1 MIYTVQNK
9 ESNLGYKFRERKFKM
24 NRKMKLNEVQKVTSI
39 KEMLNLAVKEAGDKI
54 AFEYKD
60 EDQKE
65 KTRQVTYKEF
75 VRDTEELGTAL
86 ANLGMQD
93 KHIAIIGENSY
104 KWLTVYLTVLKST
117 GVFVPIDRELTVEG
131 VINVLKHSDSEV
143 LFYSERYEKW
153 IPEIK
158 QEVPN
163 VKSFIGLNRKE
174 KNQDIL
180 SYDMFKEEGKKALE
194 KGSKKYTELQDD
206 ENNLKLLVYT
216 SGTTGAPKGV
226 MLTEHNLISVVY
238 YGLQVADINTKC
250 LSVLPYHHT
259 YEAVAGI
266 LVALH
271 KRACICIND
280 SLKNVLKNLQFYR
293 PDYIYLVPAFTEIFY
308 KNIWNN
314 AQKTGKDKM
323 LKKIIPISNALR
335 KIGIDLRNV
344 FFKSIHQAFG
354 GNLKEIVCG
363 GAPIRPEI
371 GKFFNDIGIT
381 LLNGY
386 GITECSPLV
395 SVNRL
400 QFNDSSTVGV
410 VLPCCEIKL
419 ENVTPD
425 GDGEIC
431 VKGDIVMK
439 GYYKE
444 QERTDKVLK
453 DGWFNTEDY
462 GHINKK
468 GQLVINGRKKN
479 LIVLDN
485 GKNVYPEEIE
495 NYILGIPYVQEVI
508 VKGKKNAIGQEV
520 ALIAE
525 IFLNEEKVEE
535 LKLENR
541 EQKLKEDI
549 HDVCKEL
556 PIYKRISDIEIR
568 KEEFEKTTTNKIK
581 R

>member
-1 MIYTVQNK
+1 
-9 ESNLGYKFRERKFKM
+9 
-24 NRKMKLNEVQKVTSI
+24 MKLNEVQRITSI

-60 EDQKE
+60 EKE
-65 KTRQVTYKEF
+65 KEKNIQVTYKEF

-93 KHIAIIGENSY
+93 KHIAMIGENSY

-117 GVFVPIDRELTVEG
+117 GVFVPIDKELTVKG
-131 VINVLKHSDSEV
+131 IINVLKHSDSDV
-143 LFYSERYEKW
+143 LFYSEKYEKW

-158 QEVPN
+158 EEVPN
-163 VKSFIGLNRKE
+163 VKLFVGLNKKE
-174 KNQDIL
+174 NENNIL
-180 SYDMFKEEGKKALE
+180 SYDILKEEGKKLLE
-194 KGSKKYTELQDD
+194 KGSKIYTNLQDN

-216 SGTTGAPKGV
+216 SGTTGDPKGV

-271 KRACICIND
+271 KHACICIND
-280 SLKNVLKNLQFYR
+280 SLKNVLKNLQYYK

-308 KNIWNN
+308 KNIWQN

-323 LKKIIPISNALR
+323 LRKIIPISNGLR
-335 KIGIDLRNV
+335 KVGIDLRGV

-354 GNLKEIVCG
+354 GNLREIVCG

-400 QFNDSSTVGV
+400 QFNDSSTVGII
-410 VLPCCEIKL
+410 LPCCKVKL
-419 ENVTPD
+419 ENVTED

-444 QERTDKVLK
+444 QEKTNRVLK

-462 GHINKK
+462 GHINEKN
-468 GQLVINGRKKN
+468 QLVINGRKKN

-495 NYILGIPYVQEVI
+495 NYILGIPYVQEVV
-508 VKGKKNAIGQEV
+508 VKGKKNTIGQEV

-525 IFLNEEKVEE
+525 VFLNQEKVEE
-535 LKLENR
+535 LKLENIEER
-541 EQKLKEDI
+541 LKQDI
-549 HDVCKEL
+549 HEVCKEL
-556 PIYKRISDIEIR
+556 PIYKRISDIEMR

>member
-1 MIYTVQNK
+1 MRKKQILNK
-9 ESNLGYKFRERKFKM
+9 VKPVN
-24 NRKMKLNEVQKVTSI
+24 SI
-39 KEMLNLAVKEAGDKI
+39 KELLYSAVQEAGDSI

-60 EDQKE
+60 EQNKDHIIK
-65 KTRQVTYKEF
+65 VTYQEF
-75 VRDTEELGTAL
+75 LQDIQELGTAISSI
-86 ANLGMQD
+86 GMID
-93 KHIAIIGENSY
+93 KHIAVIGENSY
-104 KWLTVYLTVLKST
+104 KWLTVYLTVLNST
-117 GVFVPIDRELTVEG
+117 GVFVPIDRELPCKDI
-131 VINVLKHSDSEV
+131 INVLKHSDSEV
-143 LFYSERYEKW
+143 LFYSEKYENW

-158 QEVPN
+158 AAVPN
-163 VKSFIGLNRKE
+163 IKFFIGFQQKE
-174 KNQDIL
+174 QKENIL
-180 SYDMFKEEGKKALE
+180 SYDALKQTGKQVLE
-194 KGSKKYTELQDD
+194 QGSKIYTDLKDD

-216 SGTTGAPKGV
+216 SGTTGEPKGV

-238 YGLQVADINTKC
+238 YGLQVADIGTKC

-271 KRACICIND
+271 KHSCICIND
-280 SLKNVLKNLQFYR
+280 SLKNVLKNLQLFK
-293 PDYIYLVPAFTEIFY
+293 PDFIYLVPAFTEVFY
-308 KNIWNN
+308 KNIWSN
-314 AQKTGKDKM
+314 AEKTGKDKA
-323 LKKIIPISNALR
+323 LKKLISISNCLR
-335 KIGIDLRNV
+335 KVGIDLRATL
-344 FFKSIHQAFG
+344 FKSIHEAFG

-400 QFNDSSTVGV
+400 NFNDSSTVGII
-410 VLPCCEIKL
+410 LPCCEVKL
-419 ENVTPD
+419 ENKTPD

-439 GYYKE
+439 GYYKDP
-444 QERTDKVLK
+444 ERTNRVLK

-462 GHINKK
+462 GRINKK
-468 GQLVINGRKKN
+468 GQLIINGRKKN

-495 NYILGIPYVQEVI
+495 NYLLSIPYVQEVI
-508 VKGKKNAIGQEV
+508 VKAKKNEIGQET
-520 ALIAE
+520 ALCAE
-525 IFLNEEKVEE
+525 VFLNQEKVEE
-535 LKLENR
+535 MNVEHI
-541 EQKLKEDI
+541 EEKLKKDI
-549 HDVCKEL
+549 AECCKDL
-556 PIYKRISDIEIR
+556 PMYKKISKIEIR
-568 KEEFEKTTTNKIK
+568 EEEFEKTTTNKIK

>member
-1 MIYTVQNK
+1 MSKNYSLNPVTKVKSI
-9 ESNLGYKFRERKFKM
+9 RE
-24 NRKMKLNEVQKVTSI
+24 LLDI
-39 KEMLNLAVKEAGDKI
+39 AVKEAGDDI
-54 AFEYKD
+54 AFEYRD
-60 EDQKE
+60 ENDKE
-65 KTRQVTYKEF
+65 KIIKVTYKEF
-75 VRDTEELGTAL
+75 VKDIDELGTAL
-86 ANLGMQD
+86 ASIGMESS
-93 KHIAIIGENSY
+93 HIAIIGENSY

-117 GVFVPIDRELTVEG
+117 GVFVPIDKELTCKEI
-131 VINVLKHSDSEV
+131 INVLKHSDSEV
-143 LFYSERYEKW
+143 LFYSNKYEAW

-158 QEVPN
+158 KAVPGI
-163 VKSFIGLNRKE
+163 KFFIGLNKKE
-174 KNQDIL
+174 SNENIL
-180 SYDMFKEEGKKALE
+180 SYDIFKQTGKQVLE
-194 KGSKKYTELQDD
+194 QGSQIYTKLQDD

-216 SGTTGAPKGV
+216 SGTTGTPKGV
-226 MLTEHNLISVVY
+226 MLTEHNLISVVV
-238 YGLQVADINTKC
+238 YGLQVADVGKKC

-266 LVALH
+266 LVQLH
-271 KRACICIND
+271 KHVCICIND
-280 SLKNVLKNLQFYR
+280 SLKNVLKNIQLFK
-293 PDYIYLVPAFTEIFY
+293 PDFIYLVPAFTEVFY
-308 KNIWNN
+308 KNIWLN
-314 AQKTGKDKM
+314 AKKTGKDKA

-335 KIGIDLRNV
+335 KTGIDLRSK
-344 FFKSIHQAFG
+344 FFKSIHEAFG

-400 QFNDSSTVGV
+400 KFNDSSTVGV
-410 VLPCCEIKL
+410 ILPCCEVKL
-419 ENVTPD
+419 ENITED

-439 GYYKE
+439 GYYKD

-462 GHINKK
+462 GRINEK
-468 GQLVINGRKKN
+468 GQLIINGRKKN

-485 GKNVYPEEIE
+485 GKNIYPEELE
-495 NYILGIPYVQEVI
+495 NYILSIPYVKEVI
-508 VKGKKNAIGQEV
+508 VKARKNKAGQET

-525 IFLNEEKVEE
+525 VFLNQEQVEE
-535 LKLENR
+535 MHEEDIQNKI
-541 EQKLKEDI
+541 KEDI
-549 HDVCKEL
+549 AQICKEL
-556 PIYKRISDIEIR
+556 PLYKRISDIELR
-568 KEEFEKTTTNKIK
+568 DTEFEKTTTNKIK

>member
-1 MIYTVQNK
+1 
-9 ESNLGYKFRERKFKM
+9 M
-24 NRKMKLNEVQKVTSI
+24 NNKMKLNEVQKVTSI
-39 KEMLNLAVKEAGDKI
+39 KEMLNLAVKKAGDKI

-60 EDQKE
+60 ENDKN
-65 KTRQVTYKEF
+65 KNIKVTYKEF
-75 VRDTEELGTAL
+75 VKDTEELGTAITEI
-86 ANLGMQD
+86 GMQD

-117 GVFVPIDRELTVEG
+117 GVFVPIDRELNLKG
-131 VINVLKHSDSEV
+131 IINVLKHSDSEV
-143 LFYSERYEKW
+143 LFYS
-153 IPEIK
+153 
-158 QEVPN
+158 
-163 VKSFIGLNRKE
+163 
-174 KNQDIL
+174 
-180 SYDMFKEEGKKALE
+180 
-194 KGSKKYTELQDD
+194 KKYIDLHDN

-216 SGTTGAPKGV
+216 SGTTGDPKGV

-271 KRACICIND
+271 KHSCICIND
-280 SLKNVLKNLQFYR
+280 SLKNVLKNLQLYK
-293 PDYIYLVPAFTEIFY
+293 PDYIYLVPAFTEVFY
-308 KNIWNN
+308 RNIWNN
-314 AQKTGKDKM
+314 AQKTGKDKA
-323 LKKIIPISNALR
+323 LKKMIPISNALR
-335 KIGIDLRNV
+335 KIGIDLRGIL
-344 FFKSIHQAFG
+344 FKSIHQAFG
-354 GNLKEIVCG
+354 GNLREIICG

-410 VLPCCEIKL
+410 ILPCCEVKL
-419 ENVTPD
+419 ENVTAD

-444 QERTDKVLK
+444 PEKTNRVLK

-462 GHINKK
+462 GHVNKK

-495 NYILGIPYVQEVI
+495 NYILGIPYVQEVV
-508 VKGKKNAIGQEV
+508 VKGKKNKIGQEV

-525 IFLNEEKVEE
+525 VFLNEEKVKE
-535 LKLENR
+535 LEINNV
-541 EQKLKEDI
+541 EAKLKEDI
-549 HDVCKEL
+549 QNVCKEL
-556 PIYKRISDIEIR
+556 PMYKRISDIEIR